1 MPQGLTDSKPCLQ
14 AFMLSESS
22 LQVLGF
28 NFYFPLHHK
37 LISHLG
43 QSCSRSEIFSR
54 HAAPCK
60 NKGPPDLLIHEE
72 HPECCHQ
79 SHFCTLVLKMAQL
92 SLNTVSH
99 LSPAVRYLNRPWMA
113 YPLPWIPAQPP
124 SSHQL
129 KTIIN
134 WYLYDLNT
142 HNWGHWLHNS
152 KLVTT
157 GLQPQLCWR
166 MSAITLFV
174 KLSSSLVSKSDLWT
188 GQLLFFVISLPL
200 ASRHSW
206 MINS

>member
-1 MPQGLTDSKPCLQ
+1 MHCLVGMQAKCTDLQHTCTHLQWGECPSKNSPMLKVWSSTLT
-14 AFMLSESS
+14 S
-22 LQVLGF
+22 LL
-28 NFYFPLHHK
+28 
-37 LISHLG
+37 
-43 QSCSRSEIFSR
+43 
-54 HAAPCK
+54 
-60 NKGPPDLLIHEE
+60 
-72 HPECCHQ
+72 
-79 SHFCTLVLKMAQL
+79 LKMAQL

-99 LSPAVRYLNRPWMA
+99 LSPAARYLNRSWMA

-200 ASRHSW
+200 ASRHTW

>member
-92 SLNTVSH
+92 SLNTMSH
-99 LSPAVRYLNRPWMA
+99 LSPAVRYLNRSWMA
-113 YPLPWIPAQPP
+113 YPLPWIPAQPL

-129 KTIIN
+129 KAIIN

-142 HNWGHWLHNS
+142 H
-152 KLVTT
+152 K
-157 GLQPQLCWR
+157 
-166 MSAITLFV
+166 AIDCITP
-174 KLSSSLVSKSDLWT
+174 SL
-188 GQLLFFVISLPL
+188 LPL
-200 ASRHSW
+200 AYSHNSAGGWAPSHSLW
-206 MINS
+206 SSHRPWYPKVISERASSYFL